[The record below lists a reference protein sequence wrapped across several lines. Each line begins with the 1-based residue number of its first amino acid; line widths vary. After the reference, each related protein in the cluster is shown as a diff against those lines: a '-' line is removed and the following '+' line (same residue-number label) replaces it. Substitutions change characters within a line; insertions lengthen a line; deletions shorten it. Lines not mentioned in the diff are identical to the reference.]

1 MVRGNLSS
9 TIGWMFQNERAQRQM
24 SQARAAQRLGATQQ
38 WVSQIERGAV
48 SPTTDVI
55 ERLFGIFDLRVILD
69 VEPIG
74 SDLDGEIDD
83 VSALSDGDRVEVVD
97 CFRRAFEQLAGVPW
111 VLSGRLGAFV
121 QGAPVRVLRLDVAVA
136 EPDLD
141 RLGRVFEQHGSDRWN
156 ERLMEYYGM
165 PAHPRMPGPM
175 RWLVGGCELRLEVTE
190 RLPPAITVA
199 VAGRCL
205 PVRPLADIEARYRS
219 IARLMRRARTRVIH
233 RQQ

>member
-1 MVRGNLSS
+1 MVRGNLAS
-9 TIGWMFQNERAQRQM
+9 TVGWMFQNERAQRQM
-24 SQARAAQRLGATQQ
+24 SQARAAQRLGTTQQ
-38 WVSQIERGAV
+38 WVSQIERGVA

-69 VEPIG
+69 VEPVG

-83 VSALSDGDRVEVVD
+83 VSALSDDDRAEVVD
-97 CFRRAFEQLAGVPW
+97 CFRRPFEQLAGVPW

-141 RLGRVFEQHGSDRWN
+141 RLGRVFEQHRSDRWN
-156 ERLMEYYGM
+156 ERLMDYYGM
-165 PAHPRMPGPM
+165 PVHPRLPGPM

-190 RLPPAITVA
+190 RLPSAITVA

-219 IARLMRRARTRVIH
+219 IAQLMRRARTRVIH